1 MSLYGRPPSLQASF
15 RWWELDLEQP
25 DVSQKQAMAMD
36 RAVGGER
43 SGEKPNPQQASVVG
57 CT

>member
-36 RAVGGER
+36 RAV
-43 SGEKPNPQQASVVG
+43 VG